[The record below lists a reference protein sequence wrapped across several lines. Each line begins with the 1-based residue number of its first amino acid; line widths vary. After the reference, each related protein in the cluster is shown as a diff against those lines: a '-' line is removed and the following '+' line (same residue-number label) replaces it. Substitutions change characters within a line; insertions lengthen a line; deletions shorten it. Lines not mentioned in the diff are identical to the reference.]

1 MAPAIW
7 IRRLSSLRGKLSLN
21 CCSLWSQPQL
31 KPNRAPEHNTSL
43 RMMSS
48 SANKKWGSFVRQ
60 TMFDSC
66 HTYRYI
72 IGLLAFACNSFLH
85 TDVQVN
91 HSSVLGIPLWI
102 SIFITRICTRTV
114 VEPTGT
120 RYSKIPGVMS
130 GFVAVTGKWILW
142 TPGFPHDDV
151 VISISADV
159 RTSIHTYRLLF
170 MHSQYR
176 FLICRCNQTMICI
189 HNTGS

>member
-85 TDVQVN
+85 TDVQVK

-130 GFVAVTGKWILW
+130 GLLLSLANGSFELRVFHTMTSLFQSRQMCAHPYI
-142 TPGFPHDDV
+142 
-151 VISISADV
+151 
-159 RTSIHTYRLLF
+159 RTACYS
-170 MHSQYR
+170 
-176 FLICRCNQTMICI
+176 CI